1 MKFDGNI
8 ESIFFY
14 FTSTKKVLGRA
25 LFEIGE
31 ESIGTLLLNLI
42 TRGFKAQAENFFNSL
57 KDSDQA
63 EAILND
69 QSLSEDEWNFISKNL
84 TDENVRSKILTQRS
98 LAQAV
103 FEENLRQ
110 KEEFDFYT

>member
-1 MKFDGNI
+1 M
-8 ESIFFY
+8 
-14 FTSTKKVLGRA
+14 
-25 LFEIGE
+25 
-31 ESIGTLLLNLI
+31 LNLI
-42 TRGFKAQAENFFNSL
+42 TRGFKSQAENFFNSL
-57 KDSDQA
+57 KDTDQA

-69 QSLSEDEWNFISKNL
+69 HSLSENEWNFISENL